1 MASVNAS
8 MTTYLDTAKSGI
20 LTGIEKGWR
29 GYVWLLR
36 ILLPISFL
44 TVLLDH
50 FGLIQRM
57 DFLFKPIMNLISM
70 PPAAAIPLV
79 VGMLTGIYGGI
90 AAMIVLPFTVNQMTL
105 MAIFLLISH
114 NLVQEGVVQG
124 KSGLNPL
131 KATLIRLTASIVTV
145 IVVAQFLDV
154 SAGIQATA
162 IAAAPQAKKTLWE
175 VVHAWGV
182 STFFLGIKI
191 FLIVMALMIVL
202 CLLKAFDTIPFLVKI
217 LKPFLKLMG
226 LDERVGLLWLTAVVF
241 GIAYGAAVIVE
252 EAKEGNFSAEELERL
267 HISIGINH
275 SMVEDPTLF
284 ATLGLSVFWLWIPR
298 LITAI
303 VAVFLFD
310 IWKKWSGRK
319 NQPVVPA

>member
-20 LTGIEKGWR
+20 LAGIEKGWR
-29 GYVWLLR
+29 GYLWLLR

-50 FGLIQRM
+50 FGLIRQM
-57 DFLFKPIMNLISM
+57 DFLFTPIMKLISM

-105 MAIFLLISH
+105 IAIFLLISH
-114 NLVQEGVVQG
+114 NLVQEGMVQG

-131 KATLIRLTASIVTV
+131 KATLIRLSASIVTV
-145 IVVAQFLDV
+145 IVVARFLDV
-154 SAGIQATA
+154 STGIQTAAIATA
-162 IAAAPQAKKTLWE
+162 QPVQKTLWE
-175 VVHAWGV
+175 VVQTWGI

-191 FLIVMALMIVL
+191 FLIVMALMIAL

-303 VAVFLFD
+303 VAVYLFD